1 MDFDTTIHSIMNQI
15 NDGIY
20 FVDRNRTIRFWN
32 KAAENITGFSADEV
46 ISKKC
51 CDNIL
56 NHVDSDGNHLCLH
69 KCPLADTM
77 ENEINREAEVFL
89 HHKDGHRVPV
99 LVRTS
104 AYYNDQQECVGGV
117 ELFTDISNFSAHHER
132 VKELEKLAMVDTLTE
147 VANRYYLTQQLESS
161 FEEKRRYELPFG
173 VLFFDID
180 HFKDFNDTYG
190 HDVGDRVLKLVSRTV
205 NRNLRPFDLFGRWGG
220 EEFLAIIRNVS
231 ESDLK
236 DVAERFRKL
245 IENSFLMVN
254 SETQL
259 HVTVSV
265 GATMCGDS
273 DTPGTIQKR
282 ADSLMY
288 KSKNSGR
295 NQVTLG

>member
-1 MDFDTTIHSIMNQI
+1 MDFDSSIHSLMNQI

-20 FVDRNRTIRFWN
+20 FVDRDRTIRFWN
-32 KAAENITGFSADEV
+32 KAAENITGFSAEEV
-46 ISKKC
+46 IGKKC
-51 CDNIL
+51 SDNIL
-56 NHVDSDGNHLCLH
+56 NHVDGNGKHLCISH
-69 KCPLADTM
+69 CPLAHTM
-77 ENEINREAEVFL
+77 ENEINIEAEVFL

-104 AYYNDQQECVGGV
+104 AYYNDNQECVGGV
-117 ELFTDISNFSAHHER
+117 ELFTDISNFSVHQER

-147 VANRYYLTQQLESS
+147 VANRYYLTQKLEAS
-161 FEEKRRYELPFG
+161 FEEMRRYELPFG

-231 ESDLK
+231 PEDLS

-254 SETQL
+254 GSTQL

-265 GATMCGDS
+265 GATMCKTT

-282 ADSLMY
+282 ADGLMY
-288 KSKNSGR
+288 QSKNNGR
-295 NQVTLG
+295 NRVTVG